1 MPNFIDQ
8 LKEELGRIIPVVC
21 DDMFEYVKSENSIP
35 IPLKEYICMRL
46 EPSGDAELFDTI
58 NNNFYYGIS
67 QYESKNRKSFSSFI
81 YDSIQSAKEQGRI
94 RLKECVRDF
103 LVKGDFPLII
113 TTFPFELIEDII
125 HKGEGENVDTC
136 SIYYDI
142 DSRND
147 MPIILRKNRHIVY
160 HLFGGKSKNR
170 WVYNEQSL
178 LRYMYALQN
187 TDIGAKNLVSYI
199 NNGNKDMYQL
209 LVMGSVLPDWLF
221 RFLVYPIYKD
231 NLKDTGGFWIPA
243 KNTEQELRAFLE
255 RNNYIFPKDTDNV
268 SDILHKAIDV
278 NGLNSGS
285 KSPKTIFVS
294 YKRDSSDE
302 RLNRLIDLLKMY
314 GIVWIDKEKV
324 ADGGNRYWRNIK
336 KAINLTDLFIPLV
349 TEEYQDVFIKEKCDF
364 ENLLQFNP
372 YANEDEENANDS
384 VQIQNLPPILRESY
398 YAIALKKKVC
408 PIVLSSNSGDLG
420 RIEKLARDG
429 ILPTYLFSEINMLLY
444 DDENPIELNIKFED

>member
-1 MPNFIDQ
+1 MSIRKNCKKHLICKYFKQLKISIMPNFTDQ
-8 LKEELGRIIPVVC
+8 LKEGLGRIIPVVC
-21 DDMFEYVKSENSIP
+21 DDMFEYVESENSIP
-35 IPLKEYICMRL
+35 IPLKKYICMRL
-46 EPSGDAELFDTI
+46 EPSDDAELFDTI

-81 YDSIQSAKEQGRI
+81 YDSIQSAKEQGCI

-103 LVKGDFPLII
+103 LVKGDFSLII

-147 MPIILRKNRHIVY
+147 MPIVLRKNRHVVY
-160 HLFGGKSKNR
+160 HLFGGKSCNR

-178 LRYMYALQN
+178 LQYMYALQN

-231 NLKDTGGFWIPA
+231 NLKETGGFWISE
-243 KNTEQELRAFLE
+243 KNTEQELKAFLE
-255 RNNYIFPKDTDNV
+255 RNQYRFPESTDNV
-268 SDILHKAIDV
+268 SDILYKAIGEKEHNTV
-278 NGLNSGS
+278 SQ
-285 KSPKTIFVS
+285 KTKTIFVS

-314 GIVWIDKEKV
+314 GVVWKDTEKV

-336 KAINLTDLFIPLV
+336 KAINLIDVFIPLV
-349 TEEYQDVFIKEKCDF
+349 TNEYKKVFMKEKYDF
-364 ENLLQFNP
+364 ENLLQLYP
-372 YANEDEENANDS
+372 YTNEDENNANDS
-384 VQIQNLPPILRESY
+384 VQIQNLPPILREAY

-408 PIVLSSNSGDLG
+408 PIVLSSNPKDL
-420 RIEKLARDG
+420 EVV
-429 ILPTYLFSEINMLLY
+429 
-444 DDENPIELNIKFED
+444 